1 MVNAGAVQPPGEVA
15 HRLQLYAYM
24 PPKCGRNEH
33 NDWLSVSIREF
44 SDMKVE
50 NLIIIAAAF
59 WLLASLWLANNG
71 DPAWI
76 WMGLLPAVYV
86 AFLSLLK
93 D

>member
-1 MVNAGAVQPPGEVA
+1 
-15 HRLQLYAYM
+15 
-24 PPKCGRNEH
+24 
-33 NDWLSVSIREF
+33 
-44 SDMKVE
+44 MKVE